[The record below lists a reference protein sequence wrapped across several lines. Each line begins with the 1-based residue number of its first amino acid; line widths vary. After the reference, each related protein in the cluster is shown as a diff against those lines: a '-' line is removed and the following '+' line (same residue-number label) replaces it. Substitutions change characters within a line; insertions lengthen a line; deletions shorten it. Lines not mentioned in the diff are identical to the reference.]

1 MTMVFLATTNIPF
14 KRVFFNGCNSE
25 IENAIELLLLQNV
38 AKFHFLNLFHGKYK
52 DFAISLKL
60 SLQKEAEGTLAP

>member
-1 MTMVFLATTNIPF
+1 MLH
-14 KRVFFNGCNSE
+14 
-25 IENAIELLLLQNV
+25 IELLLLQNV